1 MIKHEFVP
9 ISYPLYSNYRDKTG
23 NGEDF
28 SLRIIG
34 FDVVH
39 ENEGMY
45 LVPLD
50 IGLDGQV
57 DEVHIMTRDHDVC
70 VTETPLFKDG
80 TL

>member
-1 MIKHEFVP
+1 M
-9 ISYPLYSNYRDKTG
+9 
-23 NGEDF
+23 
-28 SLRIIG
+28 
-34 FDVVH
+34 VH
-39 ENEGMY
+39 ENGGMY

-70 VTETPLFKDG
+70 VTETPLFKNG

>member
-23 NGEDF
+23 NGDDF
-28 SLRIIG
+28 SLRIVG

-39 ENEGMY
+39 ENEEMY

-57 DEVHIMTRDHDVC
+57 DVVRITTRDYDIT
-70 VTETPLFKDG
+70 VTETSKFSDG